1 VINSLRGFF
10 KGFNMP
16 IQRTLALQIA
26 FALVFVS
33 VFSLS
38 VHAQAPAAPTG
49 ETSTAADSEFNAAV
63 EDYKQAIRALESLRA
78 EYQDADEATRESINA
93 KLQQVVADTKAK
105 VDRMTAAA
113 LESYKAAPNANTE
126 VAELLV
132 AMAQHLSVG
141 QKPARATGGD
151 YLGGDQPYEA
161 LAIITAL
168 LEGGH
173 PEPRLAA
180 WGGVCAVCTND
191 YPLAEKLLNQANDA
205 GVFAELPRF
214 PAQDTPADVG
224 FLMKGRDNLANIE
237 QLKAWWTEEQA
248 IRAAESAANDLP
260 RVKFTT
266 TKGDI
271 VIELFENQAP
281 IATAN
286 MVNLV
291 KEGFYSGVV
300 FHRVLP
306 HFMAQGG
313 DPTGTGSG
321 GPGHNIKC
329 ECYRP
334 DARKHF
340 RGTLSMAHAGRDTG
354 GSQFFMCF
362 VPTDF
367 LNGRHTA
374 FGRVVEGDDV
384 LGKLQRIDPQAK
396 GPFPTPDKIIKA
408 EVIRDRGHAYEFE
421 KLPGR

>member
-1 VINSLRGFF
+1 
-10 KGFNMP
+10 MP
-16 IQRTLALQIA
+16 IQRNLALRFA
-26 FALVFVS
+26 FAAVLAPLCVS
-33 VFSLS
+33 AVQG
-38 VHAQAPAAPTG
+38 QAPATEA
-49 ETSTAADSEFNAAV
+49 SVAADSEFKAAV
-63 EDYKQAIRALESLRA
+63 DDYKGAIRTLESLRA
-78 EYQDADEATRESINA
+78 EYQDADAATRESINA
-93 KLQQVVADTKAK
+93 KLQQIVADTQVK
-105 VDRMTAAA
+105 VDRMTTAA

-126 VAELLV
+126 VADLLA

-141 QKPARATGGD
+141 QKPARSSGGD
-151 YLGGDQPYEA
+151 YLGGDQPYAA
-161 LAIITAL
+161 LPIIQTL
-168 LEGGH
+168 IDGGH
-173 PEPRLAA
+173 PEPKLAA
-180 WGGVCAVCTND
+180 WGGVCAVCVND
-191 YPLAEKLLNQANDA
+191 YELAEKLLNQANDA
-205 GVFAELPRF
+205 GVFEGLPPF
-214 PAQDTPADVG
+214 PSQDTPPDVG
-224 FLMKGRDNLANIE
+224 YLMKGRDYLASIE
-237 QLKAWWTEEQA
+237 QLKAWWAEEQK
-248 IRAAESAANDLP
+248 IRAAESAADDLP

-266 TKGDI
+266 TKGDV

-286 MVNLV
+286 MVTLV
-291 KEGFYSGVV
+291 KEGFYSDVV

-321 GPGHNIKC
+321 GPGHNIVC

-374 FGRVVEGDDV
+374 FGRVIEGDDV

-408 EVIRDRGHAYEFE
+408 EVLRDRGHAYEFE
-421 KLPGR
+421 KLPSR